1 MKIERC
7 SKSVIISFVVDRS
20 LTLTAF
26 KDSLENVL
34 APEAME
40 DKDSVEFGF
49 LMLSGF
55 NIH

>member
-7 SKSVIISFVVDRS
+7 SKSVKISFVVDRS
-20 LTLTAF
+20 VTLTAF

-34 APEAME
+34 APEAKE
-40 DKDSVEFGF
+40 DRDSVEFGF